1 MILASAIGNW
11 WDGLLVLQQVT
22 FILACAASV
31 LLVVQL
37 IAMLFGLGDDADFD
51 ADTDISGADDIFND
65 NGISDATGLR
75 LVSFRTVV
83 AFIAVGGWIT
93 YTMNF
98 FLAWYYSLIIGV
110 VAGAAA
116 AVGVAYLLKAILK
129 FQSDGNR
136 RMGLAVGSVA
146 DVYLTI
152 PPSRTG
158 SGKIN
163 VVVQETLT
171 ECEAVTDSPQPI
183 PTGARCVVK
192 EVINEQLVL
201 VEPFVAS
208 GKDAAA
214 DNSDK

>member
-136 RMGLAVGSVA
+136 RMGRAVGSVA

>member
-1 MILASAIGNW
+1 MIFASAIGNW
-11 WDGLLVLQQVT
+11 WDGLFVLQQVT

-65 NGISDATGLR
+65 NDISDAGGLR

-98 FLAWYYSLIIGV
+98 FLPWYFSLIIGV
-110 VAGAAA
+110 IAGAAA

-136 RMGLAVGSVA
+136 HMSFAVGAIA
-146 DVYLTI
+146 DVYLTV
-152 PPSRTG
+152 PPLRNG
-158 SGKIN
+158 SGKIH

-171 ECEAVTDSPQPI
+171 ECEAVTDSPDPI

-201 VEPFVAS
+201 VEPFTAL
-208 GKDAAA
+208 KQDRA
-214 DNSDK
+214 DGVNQ

>member
-1 MILASAIGNW
+1 MIFASAIGNW
-11 WDGLLVLQQVT
+11 WDGLFVLQQVT

-65 NGISDATGLR
+65 NDISDAGGLR

-98 FLAWYYSLIIGV
+98 FLPWYFSLIIGV
-110 VAGAAA
+110 IAGAAA

-136 RMGLAVGSVA
+136 HMGLAVGSVA
-146 DVYLTI
+146 DVYLTV
-152 PPSRTG
+152 PPLRNG
-158 SGKIN
+158 SGKIH

-171 ECEAVTDSPQPI
+171 ECEAVTDSPDPI

-201 VEPFVAS
+201 VEPFTAL
-208 GKDAAA
+208 KHDRA
-214 DNSDK
+214 DGVNQ